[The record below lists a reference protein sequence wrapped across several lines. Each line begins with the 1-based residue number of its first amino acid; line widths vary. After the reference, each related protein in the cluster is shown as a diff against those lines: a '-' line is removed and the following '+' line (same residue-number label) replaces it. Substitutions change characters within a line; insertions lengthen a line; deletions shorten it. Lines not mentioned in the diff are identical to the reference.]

1 LTAQLKRSAPWNAQV
16 EIEREAVADPFSG
29 ATAGPAFEAMEA
41 ALKEAYG
48 SDATTMGQGGSIP
61 LCTLLADEF
70 PDAEIMLLG
79 IEEPLCQIHAPD
91 ESVDPSE
98 IENIALTA
106 ALFLRD
112 FRV

>member
-1 LTAQLKRSAPWNAQV
+1 
-16 EIEREAVADPFSG
+16 
-29 ATAGPAFEAMEA
+29 
-41 ALKEAYG
+41 
-48 SDATTMGQGGSIP
+48 
-61 LCTLLADEF
+61 LLADEF